1 MMEVEQIYIQVVES
15 GSFKKAAEH
24 LKLEP
29 SSITR
34 KIAALEDR
42 LQVKLLRRSTQRT
55 TPTELGQL
63 YYQGLR
69 KIVDEQNALEEMIRG
84 GVKQLS
90 GKLRIAAPVDFGAQF
105 VMPVV
110 RKLQQQAPDL
120 SVELLL
126 GSYFENLV
134 EQNLDVAVRIG
145 ALQDSSLIARKL
157 GQLHRV
163 LVASPDYLA
172 QYGTPTQPE
181 QLVDHNFILYSSIQA
196 SSDIKFADGS
206 CFPHFLIKG
215 NITVNSVTA
224 IRKLVLDGIGIHLGP
239 RWLFSD
245 DLKRNQVI
253 QLLPEKLLKSFP
265 VNAIYTE
272 RAYLPEKI
280 KLFIALMSEHLSLTN
295 EI

>member
-1 MMEVEQIYIQVVES
+1 MEVEQIYIQVVES

-34 KIAALEDR
+34 KIAALEDH

-84 GVKQLS
+84 GVKQLN

-145 ALQDSSLIARKL
+145 ALQDTSLIARKL

-163 LVASPDYLA
+163 LVASPAYLA

-206 CFPHFLIKG
+206 CFPHFLIKS

-245 DLKRNQVI
+245 DLKCNQVI
-253 QLLPEKLLKSFP
+253 QVLPEKLLESFP